1 MWEFMKIGLA
11 QMSMESDMEANF
23 LKSLE
28 YMRSAAKQDVDLI
41 CFPEVQLS
49 PFFAQ
54 YERRN
59 VDAYVIEITD
69 RWIISLLRN
78 LSGNKELPSFVL

>member
-1 MWEFMKIGLA
+1 MRIGLA

-23 LKSLE
+23 QKSIDFIHKA
-28 YMRSAAKQDVDLI
+28 SKHGVDLI

-54 YERRN
+54 FEKKMYQN
-59 VDAYVIEITD
+59 M
-69 RWIISLLRN
+69 LLR
-78 LSGNKELPSFVL
+78 KIVDIYRI